1 MVKGLV
7 NLMKCLCALVTIFF
21 LTSCNGGGSS
31 DTGTLQVDLT
41 DASTDAYQ
49 AIYVTINEVQVHPS
63 GANEGESS
71 WQTIANPEKTYNL
84 LELVNGVRANLAITE
99 LASGSY
105 SQLRLI
111 LGKTA
116 TVDNNILGNPHPYA
130 NYLIDDS
137 DNEIELKVPSG
148 LQTGIKI
155 VGGFSIETSG
165 STELTLD
172 FNATKSI
179 VLPGNNGKWLLKPT
193 IKVLETTENS
203 SVTGIV
209 DDGITGQEGVL
220 VSAQT
225 YSLAATDIKD
235 VVTVETASVT
245 DVYGS
250 YILFLPPGT
259 YNIVAENELFAPACT
274 EVVATDFMQYDA
286 HFTLEELTTANSGVV
301 HGNVNGLNTTE
312 DSATLSF
319 RQMIDCGS
327 GNGDVEIEV
336 LAINVAE
343 GGAFN
348 VTLPVGTYHLVASSD
363 GESTQDMTVVVSSF
377 DSLPDGTPQEV
388 DF

>member
-1 MVKGLV
+1 
-7 NLMKCLCALVTIFF
+7 
-21 LTSCNGGGSS
+21 
-31 DTGTLQVDLT
+31 
-41 DASTDAYQ
+41 
-49 AIYVTINEVQVHPS
+49 
-63 GANEGESS
+63 
-71 WQTIANPEKTYNL
+71 
-84 LELVNGVRANLAITE
+84 VRATLTITE

-111 LGKTA
+111 LGKTK

-155 VGGFSIETSG
+155 VGGFFIESSD
-165 STELTLD
+165 STDLILD
-172 FNATKSI
+172 FNAAKSV

-193 IKVLETTENS
+193 IKILETVEN
-203 SVTGIV
+203 SVTGMM
-209 DDGITGQEGVL
+209 DNGITVQEGVL
-220 VSAQT
+220 VGAQT
-225 YSLAATDIKD
+225 YNPAATDIKD
-235 VVTVETASVT
+235 VVTIETASVT
-245 DVYGS
+245 DANGS
-250 YILFLPPGT
+250 YTLYLPPGT
-259 YNIVAENELFAPACT
+259 YNIVAANELFAPACT
-274 EVVATDFMQYDA
+274 EVVATDYMEYNA
-286 HFTLEELTTANSGVV
+286 HFTLEELTTANSGNV

-319 RQMIDCGS
+319 RQMIDC

-363 GESTQDMTVVVSSF
+363 GELTQEITVEVFSL
-377 DSLPDGTPQEV
+377 DSLPEGTPQDV
-388 DF
+388 TF

>member
-1 MVKGLV
+1 MGKGLV

-21 LTSCNGGGSS
+21 LTSCSGGGSS
-31 DTGTLQVDLT
+31 GTGTLQVDLT

-63 GANEGESS
+63 RANGGESS

-84 LELVNGVRANLAITE
+84 LELVNGVRATLTITE

-111 LGKTA
+111 LGKTK

-155 VGGFSIETSG
+155 VGGFFIESSD
-165 STELTLD
+165 STDLILD
-172 FNATKSI
+172 FNAAKSV

-193 IKVLETTENS
+193 IKILETVEN
-203 SVTGIV
+203 SVTGMM
-209 DDGITGQEGVL
+209 DNGITVQEGVL
-220 VSAQT
+220 VGAQT
-225 YSLAATDIKD
+225 YNPAATDIKD
-235 VVTVETASVT
+235 VVTIETASVT
-245 DVYGS
+245 DANGS
-250 YILFLPPGT
+250 YTLYLPPGT
-259 YNIVAENELFAPACT
+259 YNIVAANELFAPACT
-274 EVVATDFMQYDA
+274 EVVATDYMEYNA
-286 HFTLEELTTANSGVV
+286 HFTLEELTTANSGNV

-319 RQMIDCGS
+319 RQMIDC

-363 GESTQDMTVVVSSF
+363 GELTQEITVEVFSL
-377 DSLPDGTPQEV
+377 DSLPEGTPQDV
-388 DF
+388 TF